1 MCERAPAARAWVR
14 ACVWHSVALC
24 QSLVVRVCVGLWVCT
39 GGGSQSSAPNHQCNS
54 GNPMPIHSEVTIK
67 VPQLLPVGVDVA
79 GIPTETPRGSAT
91 QLLVARRVFGATCSR
106 LAISNL
112 TQTTDNPCRFNF
124 PPTGY
129 VVRQVMF
136 ASHFQPPPPSP
147 PLPSPPLPS
156 PLSMQD

>member
-1 MCERAPAARAWVR
+1 
-14 ACVWHSVALC
+14 
-24 QSLVVRVCVGLWVCT
+24 
-39 GGGSQSSAPNHQCNS
+39 
-54 GNPMPIHSEVTIK
+54 MPIHSEVTIK

-136 ASHFQPPPPSP
+136 ASHFQPPPSP
-147 PLPSPPLPS
+147 PPSACKTRGVLG
-156 PLSMQD
+156 LSGEQFLHHLHDLCLAAVEM